1 MVGMNTTQAKPDTLV
16 SFDGAL
22 RGATL
27 ANGSDW
33 SFEGRSY
40 DTPAGETDVITSV
53 AEALEAPADALV
65 AAVGKLTFSNPHVTH
80 TAHVLSALAAAY
92 AAECGDGSEGTDPIV
107 TLLQETARR
116 VAVIEALTI

>member
-1 MVGMNTTQAKPDTLV
+1 MNTMTNTV

-33 SFEGRSY
+33 SFEGRAY
-40 DTPAGETDVITSV
+40 DTTASEADVLTTV

-65 AAVGKLTFSNPHVTH
+65 TAVAKLTFSNPHVTY
-80 TAHVLSALAAAY
+80 TSHVLTALAAAY
-92 AAECGDGSEGTDPIV
+92 AAECVDGDGTDPIV
-107 TLLQETARR
+107 AILQETARR